1 LEAEELNGGSWNLAT
16 GQWVHRWLAALGAP
30 RENRFVPRPF
40 SGQIVRRALAEADRF
55 RDEIRAM
62 LAACRRNR
70 EPDWW
75 ISGWRNARHLAEQFA
90 QQLAATE
97 DWPQLATEWRLDSP
111 HVIQLSGE
119 ELRVRGRL
127 DLVLARGKRPQE
139 IWIVDYKTGEAEPLK
154 SGLKL
159 RKQLAAGEGV
169 QICVYALALRRDF
182 RDIWASLLTRDA
194 NLEPQLRVAEI
205 VAHDAIWK
213 DIARMQRTGIFGMLG
228 EIRSDFKFTGT
239 YPLATLV
246 VDPYLLKEK
255 WERAHPAFASERTNE
270 NAT

>member
-1 LEAEELNGGSWNLAT
+1 
-16 GQWVHRWLAALGAP
+16 
-30 RENRFVPRPF
+30 
-40 SGQIVRRALAEADRF
+40 
-55 RDEIRAM
+55 
-62 LAACRRNR
+62 
-70 EPDWW
+70 
-75 ISGWRNARHLAEQFA
+75 
-90 QQLAATE
+90 
-97 DWPQLATEWRLDSP
+97 
-111 HVIQLSGE
+111 
-119 ELRVRGRL
+119 
-127 DLVLARGKRPQE
+127 
-139 IWIVDYKTGEAEPLK
+139 
-154 SGLKL
+154 
-159 RKQLAAGEGV
+159 
-169 QICVYALALRRDF
+169 LRRDF